1 MSGNVSSLS
10 TNWVLESNTYPP
22 GEVIVCH
29 DVTEP
34 SVHCIKTVHLHTLLS
49 LYNYSFLLAL
59 NPLKTL
65 GILVTLRRE
74 EGGKRFLVSMKV
86 ELFFLVRKQKG

>member
-1 MSGNVSSLS
+1 M
-10 TNWVLESNTYPP
+10 
-22 GEVIVCH
+22 CH

-65 GILVTLRRE
+65 GILVILVTLRRE
-74 EGGKRFLVSMKV
+74 EGGGGETDF
-86 ELFFLVRKQKG
+86 